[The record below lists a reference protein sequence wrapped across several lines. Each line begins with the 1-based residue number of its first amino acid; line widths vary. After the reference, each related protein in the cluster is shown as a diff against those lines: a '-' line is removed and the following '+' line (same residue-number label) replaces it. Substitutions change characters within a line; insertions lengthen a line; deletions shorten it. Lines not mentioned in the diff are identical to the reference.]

1 MNEEPIRK
9 ILVIGAGGIGGNL
22 SQRLCRAVAFSGG
35 SHPHLKLTIMDADL
49 VEERNLPHQP
59 FSVRDVGKPKVEAI
73 AKNLKRIGITR
84 KRGVKVVPIAE
95 DFSSD
100 TDLSDYDLVVV
111 AVDREE
117 PRRLVREKASN
128 WLDLRAT
135 GDGLLLLSHEAPK
148 SLVESIPS
156 DENAPPAS
164 CQRPGAIESGNIQ
177 FGFSEAASHGAEWIV
192 QRLNGRKVP
201 SNRMYYIN
209 LGQKSFPR
217 IAGGVGE

>member
-1 MNEEPIRK
+1 MNENNR

-22 SQRLCRAVAFSGG
+22 AESLCRAVAFSGCQNVEL
-35 SHPHLKLTIMDADL
+35 SIMDADL

-59 FSVRDVGKPKVEAI
+59 FSIRDIGKPKVEAI

-84 KRGVKVVPIAE
+84 KRGVIIVPIVE
-95 DFSSD
+95 NFSSN
-100 TDLSDYDLVVV
+100 TNLSDYNLVVV

-135 GDGLLLLSHEAPK
+135 GDGLLLLSHEASK
-148 SLVESIPS
+148 SLLESIPS

-192 QRLNGRKVP
+192 QWLNGRKVP

-209 LGQKSFPR
+209 LGQRSFPR
-217 IAGGVGE
+217 IAGGVR